1 MINQYQALMLIPIL
15 NLYLPKTVRDFI
27 VGNSATLFSFSF
39 LHIQDISFI
48 SSLNNDLG
56 GDQTDEYLKEIG
68 IMSNSVIINHMNL
81 IIVYLVIFIMHMS
94 IWLIARLI
102 KLKLKSKESKCNK
115 IMSKII
121 DVFTFGVYIRL
132 LIESFQ
138 FMML

>member
-15 NLYLPKTVRDFI
+15 DLYLPKTVRDFI

-48 SSLNNDLG
+48 SSMNNDLG
-56 GDQTDEYLKEIG
+56 GDQDDEYLNEIG
-68 IMSNSVIINHMNL
+68 IMSNSVIINHINL
-81 IIVYLVIFIMHMS
+81 MIVYLIIFIIHMS
-94 IWLIARLI
+94 IWLIAKLI

-121 DVFTFGVYIRL
+121 DVFTFGVYVRL